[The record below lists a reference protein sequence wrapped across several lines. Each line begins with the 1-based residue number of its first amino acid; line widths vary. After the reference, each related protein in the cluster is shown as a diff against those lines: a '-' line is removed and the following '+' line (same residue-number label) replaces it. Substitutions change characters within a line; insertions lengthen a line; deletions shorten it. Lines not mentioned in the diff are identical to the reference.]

1 MKTCILLFKLI
12 QSFNSALYVAD
23 FHNVAAD
30 TVLGC
35 DVGWVPGNSYCYYFE
50 NIKRVTWS
58 QANDECST
66 MDAYRLRLRSGD
78 DLNWYITSTDKL
90 PSDGYWTALNDLPQ
104 AGSSKLGTGYWKY
117 GSNEFPPSNVV
128 IWNNSPDND
137 GVANCAGLTL
147 QGTLEDVSCNSTQS
161 YICETAQIQGGCKM
175 GWLNGDTS
183 CYWIGNSTDP
193 QELVTWDQAR
203 QRCNDLAYKAGF
215 IATSDLVALDT
226 ASDGTFISGE
236 LPFLT
241 QNAILHWTG
250 LKYKQGSWQW
260 STGASFS
267 PNLVQWAVEPD
278 NAGGLQ
284 NCATI
289 RMNGN
294 FSDQNCDSKHNF
306 ICMKQQDVATND
318 MSMGCGEWDRAGH
331 KCYMFYTGPVS
342 TWADA
347 RKKCLSIGA
356 DLLKVQTKDEKW
368 WVESQMM
375 SGLHPKIYW
384 TGLNDQS
391 QEGTFVWADGASSS
405 PSLIVWNQEPNN
417 QMGQEDCAAI
427 YNNGVYNDKSCIS
440 KSAAACEL
448 PNQTQCPNN
457 NWSARSVGSSV
468 TCYLLT
474 DFQPASKLLTW
485 SEAIDYC
492 ASLAPDKNNVPLLLY
507 VNDADE
513 KAFIEHM
520 LGGIGFNIFG
530 FWTGLTDKGHEGVWA
545 FYNQNMAADP
555 SLINWDGEPDSKFGN
570 EDCVVISWGGR
581 YSDWK
586 CELTTGFICEKPA
599 PDCEMLKNAIIL
611 YVLFVCTFEIKY
623 IQRVQSKVLCFEMI
637 RVYLKRLLST
647 YSYC

>member
-1 MKTCILLFKLI
+1 
-12 QSFNSALYVAD
+12 
-23 FHNVAAD
+23 
-30 TVLGC
+30 
-35 DVGWVPGNSYCYYFE
+35 
-50 NIKRVTWS
+50 
-58 QANDECST
+58 
-66 MDAYRLRLRSGD
+66 
-78 DLNWYITSTDKL
+78 
-90 PSDGYWTALNDLPQ
+90 
-104 AGSSKLGTGYWKY
+104 
-117 GSNEFPPSNVV
+117 
-128 IWNNSPDND
+128 
-137 GVANCAGLTL
+137 
-147 QGTLEDVSCNSTQS
+147 
-161 YICETAQIQGGCKM
+161 
-175 GWLNGDTS
+175 
-183 CYWIGNSTDP
+183 
-193 QELVTWDQAR
+193 
-203 QRCNDLAYKAGF
+203 
-215 IATSDLVALDT
+215 
-226 ASDGTFISGE
+226 
-236 LPFLT
+236 
-241 QNAILHWTG
+241 
-250 LKYKQGSWQW
+250 
-260 STGASFS
+260 
-267 PNLVQWAVEPD
+267 
-278 NAGGLQ
+278 
-284 NCATI
+284 
-289 RMNGN
+289 
-294 FSDQNCDSKHNF
+294 
-306 ICMKQQDVATND
+306 

-356 DLLKVQTKDEKW
+356 DLLKVQTKDEK
-368 WVESQMM
+368 VREDV
-375 SGLHPKIYW
+375 Y
-384 TGLNDQS
+384 
-391 QEGTFVWADGASSS
+391 
-405 PSLIVWNQEPNN
+405 VWNQEPNN

-599 PDCEMLKNAIIL
+599 PGFSNTKPAPGFSNRSAGLHSGMQMTAMAVAFSLIAL
-611 YVLFVCTFEIKY
+611 
-623 IQRVQSKVLCFEMI
+623 
-637 RVYLKRLLST
+637 RLRSLLV
-647 YSYC
+647 